1 MTDYQFLAK
10 KYKEQSI
17 AGRYID
23 HQMLS
28 DYLQTTALPFEVAA
42 KSVENRPIYR
52 IDIGE
57 GNQKVLMWSQMHGN
71 EATTT
76 KGLVDFL
83 NFLQSDDD
91 LAKNM
96 LQNNRLVIIPILNP
110 DGAFEYTRV
119 NANQVDLNRDAAM
132 QTQPEMQC
140 LQSVIDDFQPDFCF
154 NLHDQR
160 SIFAVGDAANV
171 AAFSLLSPAFNEQR
185 ALNITRKKVMH
196 VACEIADAL
205 QKFIPNQ
212 IGRYDDAFNINC
224 IGDFLTQK
232 NIPTLLIEAGH
243 CPPDYQRENTR
254 LMVFVSLLVGLT
266 SITDD
271 FAADISEKYHQIPEN
286 KKLFNDV
293 VIKNVILDGKF
304 CERLG
309 YQYQEV
315 LRDGNIQ
322 FVLCNDNF
330 TGSEGKYGHVEIDFS
345 QQNFA
350 DEEEL
355 LTVIYDFLSAKN
367 MNLKMNVKN
376 N

>member
-76 KGLVDFL
+76 KGLIDFL

-91 LAKNM
+91 LAKKM
-96 LQNNRLVIIPILNP
+96 LQNNRLVIVPILNP

-132 QTQPEMQC
+132 QTQPEMQY

-160 SIFAVGDAANV
+160 SIFAAGDAANV

-212 IGRYDDAFNINC
+212 IGRYDDAFNLNC

-232 NIPTLLIEAGH
+232 DIPTLLIEAGH

-266 SITDD
+266 SIKDD
-271 FAADISEKYHQIPEN
+271 FAIDVSEKYHQIPEN